1 MNTIL
6 LFLIAV
12 PAIEIYV
19 MIKIG
24 QNIGAFST
32 VALIFATAFIGIF
45 FAKIEG
51 LNTLRSGVYNLYK
64 NKIPLFEMISGATI
78 ALAAILLIVP
88 GFITDFFGFLLL
100 FPPTRRLIISSFLKK
115 NNPIKN
121 YHDDIIEG
129 ETLDKDQ
136 KAERLATFEVYY
148 PDSTLAEEVQ
158 IPGIKVDK
166 QLIKDNLAVP
176 TDRHQFRVYKT
187 ASNKVKVEAG
197 NFVWLNGPSPKLVS
211 KEVE

>member
-24 QNIGAFST
+24 QNIGAFTT
-32 VALIFATAFIGIF
+32 VSLIFVTAFVGIY

-64 NKIPLFEMISGATI
+64 NKIPLFEMISGASI
-78 ALAAILLIVP
+78 ALAAMLLIIP
-88 GFITDFFGFLLL
+88 GFITDFFGFILL
-100 FPPTRRLIISSFLKK
+100 FPPTRKLIINSFIRK
-115 NNPIKN
+115 NNPIRKKEN
-121 YHDDIIEG
+121 DFIEG

-136 KAERLATFEVYY
+136 NN
-148 PDSTLAEEVQ
+148 
-158 IPGIKVDK
+158 
-166 QLIKDNLAVP
+166 KDEL
-176 TDRHQFRVYKT
+176 
-187 ASNKVKVEAG
+187 
-197 NFVWLNGPSPKLVS
+197 
-211 KEVE
+211 